1 MIPKNIPFF
10 FFDARGMYSR
20 IVLFFPL
27 MAVLLFFPLILN
39 AQTGTD
45 TKELDRLLRDELGVP
60 SAEKSKINASSN
72 DSTLKESNPVQERYL
87 EKDSDSPSA
96 TWILVKILF
105 VLGILMGS
113 GYFLVLRLNKS
124 KQSRFPLK
132 GFMRV
137 LSSISLSPGQNLQ
150 VVEVGNRFFVLGLA
164 EGGVS
169 LVSEITDPE
178 EKSRIKKSS
187 EDSDPYQP
195 NFIEVALEAIA
206 ATRKKIR
213 VDKSKL
219 EIQAGESLTEWRKKS
234 QETLERLK
242 KQRKAIEDGGS

>member
-1 MIPKNIPFF
+1 
-10 FFDARGMYSR
+10 MYSKT
-20 IVLFFPL
+20 
-27 MAVLLFFPLILN
+27 LLFFVSIVFLLLSPIAMN

-45 TKELDRLLRDELGVP
+45 AKELDRLLREELGVP
-60 SAEKSKINASSN
+60 SVDKNKANDDSNKSSE
-72 DSTLKESNPVQERYL
+72 KESNPVQERYL

-150 VVEVGNRFFVLGLA
+150 IVEVGNRFFVLGLA
-164 EGGVS
+164 DGGVS

-187 EDSDPYQP
+187 EDADPYQP
-195 NFIEVALEAIA
+195 NFIEVALEALA

-213 VDKSKL
+213 VDKTKL
-219 EIQAGESLTEWRKKS
+219 EIQAGESLTEWKKKS
-234 QETLERLK
+234 QDTLERLK